1 MGSIGV
7 IVDNEFTTD
16 IRVRREVEILRNH
29 GYDIKVLCFGFDR
42 NEYPPM
48 NGIDV
53 RRIRIKRKIKNI
65 LYFAFNRIPLY
76 ELLWKKQIKRFID
89 DFDLAGLHVHD
100 LYMAKAAGDAID
112 ASGKTI
118 PLILDLHENYPYAIQ
133 TYNWTRGFL
142 RNLIANPKAWI
153 HKEAEYLRR
162 ASGLLV
168 LSEAFKSDLR
178 RKHPFL
184 TDVEVTSFPNIID
197 FRKFESFRVD
207 TNLEKPEGT
216 VLTYFGVVAE
226 RRGIFDT
233 LEVFRKA
240 LSRGA
245 HVKLLVIG
253 PIDRSDKKRFMAA
266 IHSEVLRDKVIYIP
280 WIELKYLVSYMHI
293 SDILLSPL
301 LKNPQHE
308 SGVANKVFQYM
319 FAAKPLIVSD
329 CRPQKELV
337 ESFECGLSYS
347 TLDEFLECV
356 LTLVGDEELRRI
368 LGENGRRNLYAE
380 FDNENYGKILIDFY
394 RKMGLQP

>member
-1 MGSIGV
+1 
-7 IVDNEFTTD
+7 
-16 IRVRREVEILRNH
+16 
-29 GYDIKVLCFGFDR
+29 
-42 NEYPPM
+42 
-48 NGIDV
+48 
-53 RRIRIKRKIKNI
+53 
-65 LYFAFNRIPLY
+65 
-76 ELLWKKQIKRFID
+76 
-89 DFDLAGLHVHD
+89 
-100 LYMAKAAGDAID
+100 
-112 ASGKTI
+112 
-118 PLILDLHENYPYAIQ
+118 
-133 TYNWTRGFL
+133 
-142 RNLIANPKAWI
+142 
-153 HKEAEYLRR
+153 
-162 ASGLLV
+162 
-168 LSEAFKSDLR
+168 
-178 RKHPFL
+178 
-184 TDVEVTSFPNIID
+184 
-197 FRKFESFRVD
+197 
-207 TNLEKPEGT
+207 
-216 VLTYFGVVAE
+216 
-226 RRGIFDT
+226 
-233 LEVFRKA
+233 
-240 LSRGA
+240 
-245 HVKLLVIG
+245 
-253 PIDRSDKKRFMAA
+253 MAA